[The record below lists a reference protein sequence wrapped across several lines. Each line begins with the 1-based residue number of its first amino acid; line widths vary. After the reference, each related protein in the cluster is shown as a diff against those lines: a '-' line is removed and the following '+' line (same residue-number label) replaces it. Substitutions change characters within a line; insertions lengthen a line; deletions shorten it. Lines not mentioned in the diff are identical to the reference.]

1 MSFPDPRLPFM
12 AQSQRFAAGSD
23 AIAIGVWPQ
32 VPMNDEQVDLHLQT
46 FKRPRISEDSQSN
59 ALPCPPMSSRLNPPN
74 PLVNRGTSNIFYKT
88 KMCTTFMAGMCSKGA
103 DCKYAHGIEDM
114 RQPPPNWQELAGLRG
129 GEDRLSGNWDDDQKI
144 IHRLKL
150 CKKFYNGEECPYGDR
165 CNFLHEDP
173 GKFRDDSGRFRES
186 SAISIGTTG
195 SSLVHGSGS
204 NLSDCN
210 KPLNNGSD
218 ASRVPMKPYLKTKI
232 CNSWERGQ
240 CHYGDKCHFAHGQ
253 AELRAPGAHF
263 EGEAL
268 SMGSIPISTKPQSVP
283 ATDASPPNT
292 AGLPTLTEEG
302 NGKKCLLKW
311 KGSKKIDRIYA
322 DWLDDVPLV
331 QHLPSKVES

>member
-253 AELRAPGAHF
+253 AGIWLCLAYHF
-263 EGEAL
+263 NSVIMLL
-268 SMGSIPISTKPQSVP
+268 SRKLIFCVLIW
-283 ATDASPPNT
+283 
-292 AGLPTLTEEG
+292 
-302 NGKKCLLKW
+302 KC
-311 KGSKKIDRIYA
+311 D
-322 DWLDDVPLV
+322 
-331 QHLPSKVES
+331 